1 MFQGKKKSLANNTS
15 LELSMRKDLDQKV
28 FFKQFSTF
36 VSSVVT
42 ISRKYKILPNIAP
55 LIRGDIE

>member
-1 MFQGKKKSLANNTS
+1 MFQGKKKSLANNKS

-36 VSSVVT
+36 VSSVVNV
-42 ISRKYKILPNIAP
+42 SRKYKILPNIAP